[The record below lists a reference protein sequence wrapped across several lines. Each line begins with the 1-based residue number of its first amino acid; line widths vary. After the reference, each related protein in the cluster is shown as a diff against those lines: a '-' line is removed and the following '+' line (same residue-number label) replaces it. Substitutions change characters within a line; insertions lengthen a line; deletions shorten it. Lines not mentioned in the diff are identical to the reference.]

1 MANRSVLI
9 SFISKFNSRGIK
21 NATKDLQGMERITKG
36 VGIRAKLAFATA
48 GVAAV
53 AFAEKLTRISI
64 KAVIAEQKQVTA
76 LSTTLKNLGK
86 ASEIPSVLKFADDL
100 QRTSGISEDV
110 LRPSLQS
117 LITTLG
123 DTGAAQT
130 LLTRA
135 IDISVGSGKD
145 LGSVTNALNK
155 AFSGNLTALNKLVP
169 GLDQTKIASN
179 DLAGIMDDLIIK
191 FGGQGAAAAGTMGGA
206 LDKLK
211 ISAAESAETLGKG
224 IGDALAILGVD
235 GVSSTNS
242 LGKSMEGLASKTSVV
257 LAGLAGV
264 GKDLGK
270 AFSDLN
276 KKSDGQISRAASI
289 AFKYTGIGQLFGAL
303 NKKGNEQLEIQKKIT
318 AEADK
323 QKAYFKS
330 QDRAIENRAKDL
342 KSIAEAAS
350 LEKSLA
356 EAKKKADAADKARR
370 DKKAKEDAKAAAKK
384 AEEKRKDKIL
394 TDLESKFDI
403 DIINLAIAKRRAG
416 TDEDKAAVAG
426 LQAIKSASAKDDET
440 ALAKLMALDKSRAA
454 AVAADIVELNKLKIN
469 IPLYYESLGI
479 KMPLGTPTSAEIPP
493 PPPPP
498 KPPKKESVAPVIVI
512 NQISPKGAGAVSTGG
527 FGRIPDTSVQDLIDR
542 EMAIDKPFMP
552 GDQGFTSSA
561 FAGSAGNSYDLIDM
575 MEPRGGTTVN
585 VNVAGSV
592 LTEQDLGFYISNLI
606 GNQNRQGNPVTLD
619 LLGR

>member
-130 LLTRA
+130 LLSRA

-155 AFSGNLTALNKLVP
+155 SFSGNLTALNKLVP
-169 GLDQTKIASN
+169 GLDQTKVAGN
-179 DLAGIMDDLIIK
+179 DLAGIMDDLAIK

-224 IGDALAILGVD
+224 IGDALQILGLN
-235 GVSSTNS
+235 GVNSTNA
-242 LGKSMEGLASKTSVV
+242 LGTAMEKLASKTSVA
-257 LAGLAGV
+257 LAGLAGF
-264 GKDLGK
+264 GKDLGT
-270 AFSDLN
+270 AFANLN
-276 KKSDGQISRAASI
+276 KKTDGAIGRAAKF
-289 AFKYTGIGQLFGAL
+289 AFKYTGIGQLFSVI
-303 NKKGNEQLEIQKKIT
+303 NKKGNEQLEIQKKIN
-318 AEADK
+318 AEAEK
-323 QKAYFKS
+323 QKALIGA
-330 QDRAIENRAKDL
+330 QDKAALARANELKVAAERA
-342 KSIAEAAS
+342 A
-350 LEKSLA
+350 LEKALA
-356 EAKKKADAADKARR
+356 AAKVKADAADKARR

-426 LQAIKSASAKDDET
+426 LQAIKSESAKDDET
-440 ALAKLMALDKSRAA
+440 ALAKLMTLDKMRAA
-454 AVAADIVELNKLKIN
+454 AVAADIAELNKLKIN

-479 KMPLGTPTSAEIPP
+479 KMPPGIPIPADIQPPSA
-493 PPPPP
+493 PPP
-498 KPPKKESVAPVIVI
+498 KKKESVAPVIVI
-512 NQISPKGAGAVSTGG
+512 NQISDGGGAVATKSLAGITG
-527 FGRIPDTSVQDLIDR
+527 TSFQDVIDR

-552 GDQGFTSSA
+552 GDPGFTSSA

-575 MEPRGGTTVN
+575 MEPRGGTTINLN
-585 VNVAGSV
+585 VSGSV
-592 LTEQDLGFYISNLI
+592 LTEQDLGFYLSNLI
-606 GNQNRQGNPVTLD
+606 GNQNRQGNPVVLD
-619 LLGR
+619 NLGR